1 MRPFDAK
8 TPRRQEAQRRAG
20 AALFLCASL
29 RLCAFASKKTCLF
42 AVAVLQFGH
51 ALAIA
56 APPPGNEQR
65 LAILPGDFELHGPEA
80 RQRIIV
86 GRFDGARF
94 VGQASKG
101 LELKSGNDKVV
112 KIRRGVAVP
121 VANGE
126 ATLSVEADGLQHVV
140 RVKVTGHDQPHAWSF
155 RNHVEPVMARFGCST
170 GACHGALAGKGGF
183 KLSLLGYNPA
193 ADHEAITRQARGR
206 RIELTDPGRSLFLT
220 KPTAAV
226 RHKGGIRFEV
236 DSREYRALSQWIASG
251 APAPTDN
258 DPRLARLEVLPQ
270 RALLKPG
277 DEYQL
282 LVRAHFTDGRV
293 EDVTDWIRF
302 SATNE
307 AVAKVDPQGKVTI
320 VGHGEGAVT
329 AWYLSRIV
337 IANVTVPYLNQIEPA
352 ALAAA
357 PRRNFIDEMVLA
369 KLAELRLPP
378 SPRCS
383 DVDFLRRAS
392 IDTIGTLPTAAEA
405 KAFLADPAP
414 DKRDRLIESLLS
426 RPEFVDYWSYKWSD
440 VMLISG
446 KRLRPPAVKAFYE
459 WIHKNVEKN
468 TPWDEMVRQVLT
480 AQGSSHENGATNFY
494 AIHQLPEEMTENVS
508 QAFLSLSIGCARCHN
523 HPLEKWT
530 NDQYYAMANLFA
542 RVRAKG
548 WGGDTRLGDGLR
560 TLYVADSGEL
570 VQPATG
576 KPRPPTPLDAE
587 PLPFDT
593 PQDRREYLARW
604 LTAPDNPYFA
614 RAITNRVWANFFGVG
629 LVEKVDDLRM
639 SNPASNEPLLSAAA
653 DYLVQHKFDLKALMR
668 VILQSEAYQ
677 RSSEPLAENR
687 DEGRFYSRYYPRR
700 MMAEVLLDAIVQ
712 VTGVPDEFKK
722 VSDIDGATQDTKFY
736 PAGTRA
742 LQLYDAAIVSPFLK
756 TFGRNEREVTCEC
769 ARTNEPSIVQ
779 VLHLT
784 NGGSINEKLAAK
796 KNRLTELLAA
806 DHSDVDLLDQI
817 YLGTLARYPTEKERE
832 GLLRVLAETR
842 PSEKRQA
849 VEDIYWGVLT
859 SREFLFN
866 H

>member
-1 MRPFDAK
+1 MTTRPFLCLLCFFVA
-8 TPRRQEAQRRAG
+8 TFSG
-20 AALFLCASL
+20 ASFGFATAAAAETE
-29 RLCAFASKKTCLF
+29 RL
-42 AVAVLQFGH
+42 V
-51 ALAIA
+51 
-56 APPPGNEQR
+56 
-65 LAILPGDFELHGPEA
+65 ILPGDFELHGPEA
-80 RQRIIV
+80 RQRIVV
-86 GRFDGARF
+86 GRFDGGRF
-94 VGQASKG
+94 IGEAGKG
-101 LELKSGNDKVV
+101 LELKTGNDKIL
-112 KIRRGVAVP
+112 KIRRGVALP
-121 VANGE
+121 VADGE
-126 ATLSVEADGLQHVV
+126 TTLTAEADGLQNIV
-140 RVKVTGHDQPHAWSF
+140 RVKVTGHEQPHGWSF

-206 RIELTDPGRSLFLT
+206 RIELADPARSLFLT

-251 APAPTDN
+251 APAPTEN
-258 DPRLARLEVLPQ
+258 GPRLARLEVLPQ

-282 LVRAHFTDGRV
+282 LVRAHFTDGRI

-337 IANVTVPYLNQIEPA
+337 IANVTVPYANTIDSA
-352 ALAAA
+352 SLAGA

-378 SPRCS
+378 TSRCS
-383 DVDFLRRAS
+383 DADFLRRAS

-405 KAFLADPAP
+405 KAFLADTAP
-414 DKRDRLIESLLS
+414 DKRDKLIKSLLA

-446 KRLRPPAVKAFYE
+446 KRLRPPAVKAFYD
-459 WIHKNVEKN
+459 WIHKNVEQN

-480 AQGSSHENGATNFY
+480 AKGSSHENGATNFY

-548 WGGDTRLGDGLR
+548 WGGDARLGDGLR

-576 KPRPPTPLDAE
+576 KPQPPTPLEAQ
-587 PLPFDT
+587 PLPFDAT
-593 PQDRREYLARW
+593 QDRREYLAPW

-614 RAITNRVWANFFGVG
+614 RSITNRVWANFFGVG

-639 SNPASNEPLLSAAA
+639 SNPASNEALLSAAA
-653 DYLVQHKFDLKALMR
+653 DYLVKQKFDLKALMR

-687 DEGRFYSRYYPRR
+687 EEGRFYSRYYPRR

-712 VTGVPDEFKK
+712 VSGVPDEFKK

-736 PAGTRA
+736 PRGTRA

-784 NGGSINEKLAAK
+784 NGDSINEKLAAE

-806 DHSDVDLLDQI
+806 DFSDVGLLDEI
-817 YLGTLARYPTEKERE
+817 YLTTLARYPTTKERE

-842 PSEKRQA
+842 PSEKRHA
-849 VEDIYWGVLT
+849 VEDIYWGILT